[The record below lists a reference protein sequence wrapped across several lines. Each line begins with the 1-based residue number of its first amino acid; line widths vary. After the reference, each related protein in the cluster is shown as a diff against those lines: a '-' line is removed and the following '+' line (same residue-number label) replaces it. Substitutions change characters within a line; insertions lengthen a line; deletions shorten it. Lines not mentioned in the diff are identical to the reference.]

1 MCQENTLRVIFMN
14 VLLLLDSRSTK
25 KVSGKYCILWL
36 NNIFQVNWQSLDVES
51 MDFNTNSWS
60 AALA

>member
-1 MCQENTLRVIFMN
+1 MN
-14 VLLLLDSRSTK
+14 VLLLILLDSRSTK

-51 MDFNTNSWS
+51 MDFNTKSWP